1 MSPSAA
7 LPTAPVVSVRPI
19 RLDAPGRG
27 TDLTVRVS
35 APTTGADLPVIV
47 LSHGYHQ
54 SERGYDPL
62 VDAWAQHFV
71 VVQPT
76 HLDSAALGLPEN
88 ERRPVYVLIRDVP
101 DINWGFFGKTITLDD
116 LMNASPDEEPV

>member
-1 MSPSAA
+1 MSTS
-7 LPTAPVVSVRPI
+7 PTVSVRSI

-27 TDLTVRVS
+27 TDLTVRVT
-35 APTTGADLPVIV
+35 APTAGTDLPVVV

-71 VVQPT
+71 VIQPT
-76 HLDSAALGLPEN
+76 HLDS
-88 ERRPVYVLIRDVP
+88 
-101 DINWGFFGKTITLDD
+101 ITLNIPADD
-116 LMNASPDEEPV
+116 PRTRK